1 MAKDKEVRIEFTD
14 EDGKLKSK
22 KQFLEELS
30 EVYDELEEAAG
41 GGDEEITFM
50 DLFAS
55 PETDFDTKLVL
66 EKYQFVDRKLYLDT
80 EIVSDTGKAFIE
92 KI

>member
-1 MAKDKEVRIEFTD
+1 
-14 EDGKLKSK
+14 
-22 KQFLEELS
+22 
-30 EVYDELEEAAG
+30 
-41 GGDEEITFM
+41 M